1 MKLLNIFTNIL
12 VLSSMAVSVAC
23 NETEERGSEARTIN
37 AVIVQQPDT
46 RTSLDLPNVK
56 R

>member
-37 AVIVQQPDT
+37 AVIV
-46 RTSLDLPNVK
+46 
-56 R
+56 